1 MGNLGGLLDF
11 GKVAEIKRL
20 VVVHAMTYQV
30 RKNKFVLNSPAIFPK
45 ESYKVEAGDFRKV
58 A

>member
-11 GKVAEIKRL
+11 GEVAESKRL
-20 VVVHAMTYQV
+20 VVVPAISYQAK
-30 RKNKFVLNSPAIFPK
+30 KNKFYPNYPFIFPK
-45 ESYKVEAGDFRKV
+45 ESYKVEAGDFRKL